1 MDISQFESVL
11 AKAKAYDTLKVKY
24 DKQSITLRQIASLST
39 LHDEPFPVDG
49 SPDDIQAKPLAEQ
62 IAHRD
67 APSETSSHSSFDPT
81 PSLDGEDWKEVP
93 RKKIPK
99 KKHISGNK
107 HGTDFTHNPCIT
119 EDQAI
124 LAGNQGIRFPKM
136 IVKEGGKERPD
147 VEALQNEVW
156 HYGKGVWVPKHSQ
169 ENPRWKCCLCNHHFE
184 NGYCRFPND
193 CMYAHSEEELRPFVK
208 YLYGC

>member
-1 MDISQFESVL
+1 MEYTQLESLL
-11 AKAKAYDTLKVKY
+11 AKAKAYDDLKAKY
-24 DKQSITLRQIASLST
+24 DAQGELLQQITNLLIQGGQYPEAPMPVPEQPPLTLSPT
-39 LHDEPFPVDG
+39 
-49 SPDDIQAKPLAEQ
+49 K
-62 IAHRD
+62 
-67 APSETSSHSSFDPT
+67 SETSSNSSFDPT

-93 RKKIPK
+93 RKKLPK
-99 KKHISGNK
+99 KKHISGNPR
-107 HGTDFTHNPCIT
+107 GTDFTHNPCIT

-147 VEALQNEVW
+147 EVARPEEVW
-156 HYGKGVWVPKHSQ
+156 HYGKGTWVAKHSQ

-193 CMYAHSEEELRPFVK
+193 CMYAHSEKELRPFTK